1 MADLSANGNQ
11 GLLNGAFKVEI
22 VPAPPAGTYRMIRSL
37 YFNHTDTSTVV
48 IHVAKKVS
56 GSWYQIHSQLM
67 LQGYTLD
74 FGDGDMIVLTENQ
87 TLEAWLDSSPAT
99 QPTFVVSY
107 GDKS

>member
-1 MADLSANGNQ
+1 MADLSASGNQ
-11 GLLNGAFKVEI
+11 GSLNGASKVEI
-22 VPAPPAGTYRMIRSL
+22 VSAPSAGYRMVRSL
-37 YFNHTDTSTVV
+37 YFNHTDAETVT
-48 IHVAKKVS
+48 IHIAKKVG

-74 FGDGDMIVLTENQ
+74 FGDGDMIVLTSGQ